1 MGVVPNNLI
10 YQAIQEIL
18 IEPIWEIQAY
28 EKHVLFIILNGQAD
42 TEVREYIR

>member
-18 IEPIWEIQAY
+18 IEPIWEILAY
-28 EKHVLFIILNGQAD
+28 EKCVLFIMLNGQAD
-42 TEVREYIR
+42 TEVREYIK